1 MIYGSQQFIL
11 VEASENDGGCYEC
24 GGGYSSPHVTVIE
37 SLAELVKRLANQIGQ
52 DRMAVQELAKNEHVL
67 KALDQLGIRN
77 IEKIEDE
84 EQKATAEKRFFVHDA
99 DRGFSSLREIDFDK
113 LSRYDGERLASDKTM
128 ILQSI
133 TKPSL
138 KRLAPSVYDAM
149 NKAKKRTAAAAEAK
163 KAKAAEKAEKKRQK
177 EIDDARR
184 LLESAGELK

>member
-1 MIYGSQQFIL
+1 MYGRKFIL
-11 VEASENDGGCYEC
+11 VEASENSGDCYDC
-24 GGGYSSPHVTVIE
+24 GSGYSEPFVTVID
-37 SLAELVKRLANQIGQ
+37 SLSELVKRLANEIGQ

-84 EQKATAEKRFFVHDA
+84 EKKATVEKRFFVHDA
-99 DRGFSSLREIDFDK
+99 ERGFSSLREIDFDK

-138 KRLAPSVYDAM
+138 KRLAPGVYDAM
-149 NKAKKRTAAAAEAK
+149 NKAKKRSAAAAEAK
-163 KAKAAEKAEKKRQK
+163 RAKAAERAEKKRQK
-177 EIDDARR
+177 EIDEARK
-184 LLESAGELK
+184 LLEAAGELK